1 MLLRLLRFFRGW
13 VSFTVSGKYPE
24 RFLNI
29 TARKNIR
36 LWDVQRKDGGFT
48 ACMYRSDYRRIRP
61 VARGAGVTLRIYKK
75 NGLPGMIGRYRGRVG
90 VVIGACAFLVSV
102 FVMSLFIWSVDI
114 TGCQTVSRTQMLS
127 DLREQGLYVG
137 AFKPLLDP

>member
-36 LWDVQRKDGGFT
+36 LWDVQRKDKTVRTTITIMRKNLKT
-48 ACMYRSDYRRIRP
+48 AVVVSASCSYRRR
-61 VARGAGVTLRIYKK
+61 RLL
-75 NGLPGMIGRYRGRVG
+75 LPR
-90 VVIGACAFLVSV
+90 CFS
-102 FVMSLFIWSVDI
+102 
-114 TGCQTVSRTQMLS
+114 
-127 DLREQGLYVG
+127 
-137 AFKPLLDP
+137 